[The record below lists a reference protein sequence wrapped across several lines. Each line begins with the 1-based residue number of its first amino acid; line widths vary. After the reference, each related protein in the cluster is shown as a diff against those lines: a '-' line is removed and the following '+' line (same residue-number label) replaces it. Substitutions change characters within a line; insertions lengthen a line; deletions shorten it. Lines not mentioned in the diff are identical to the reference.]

1 MSRSRAVAFEDKS
14 GTPGDVTTRYAAGIV
29 AIPAA
34 TIDLSFDLQTS
45 NFTNGRTVT
54 GATSGATGVIASQT
68 DAGATG
74 TLRLTSVTG
83 NFIDDE
89 IITDTMTGSAT
100 VNGYGR
106 ATVKITTPFASVGD
120 MVHVTP
126 LGLDDTLNGISAS
139 VSADAVITVQGR
151 GVATVTYPLSFEIIK
166 KGSFAYDL

>member
-1 MSRSRAVAFEDKS
+1 M
-14 GTPGDVTTRYAAGIV
+14 
-29 AIPAA
+29 
-34 TIDLSFDLQTS
+34 
-45 NFTNGRTVT
+45 T

-106 ATVKITTPFASVGD
+106 ATVKITTPFAYKEYSWRSNFHQNSQTSVA
-120 MVHVTP
+120 P
-126 LGLDDTLNGISAS
+126 QI
-139 VSADAVITVQGR
+139 Q
-151 GVATVTYPLSFEIIK
+151 AT
-166 KGSFAYDL
+166 